1 MVHLAGEP
9 GIDTGAISKEFYAKT
24 IPEIGRKFFPSGSP
38 VDSTSNIENSSLIAC
53 GEIVATS
60 LSQGG
65 PAPKFLDESVYM
77 LMVNPD
83 VNMCELDEMK
93 QLTEAF

>member
-1 MVHLAGEP
+1 MQ
-9 GIDTGAISKEFYAKT
+9 SKIQIIINIQAKSKT

-38 VDSTSNIENSSLIAC
+38 VDSTSNIGNGILVAC

-77 LMVNPD
+77 LMVNLD
-83 VNMCELDEMK
+83 VNMWELHENN